1 MDERLKLRINELA
14 AKKKLMGLTVEEQAE
29 QAELYRLYIDEIKE
43 QLKGALENAGI
54 KPKQ

>member
-1 MDERLKLRINELA
+1 MDEQLQLRINELA
-14 AKKKLMGLTVEEQAE
+14 AKKKQQGLTVEEQAE
-29 QAELYRLYIDEIKE
+29 QAELYRIYIDEIKE

>member
-1 MDERLKLRINELA
+1 MDERLQLRINELA
-14 AKKKLMGLTVEEQAE
+14 AKKKQQGLTVEEQAE
-29 QAELYRLYIDEIKE
+29 QAELYRIYIDEIKE